1 MTHPIV
7 QLVNAKSL
15 AEGLK
20 ELQADNSTEAT
31 NTINII
37 YRLVA
42 TFSGQGADA
51 FFREL
56 NIFRGAGAVISNF
69 WIRFH
74 SFGAEIKFFFL
85 ISLESI

>member
-42 TFSGQGADA
+42 TFSGYRAD
-51 FFREL
+51 
-56 NIFRGAGAVISNF
+56 VI
-69 WIRFH
+69 
-74 SFGAEIKFFFL
+74 
-85 ISLESI
+85 LES

>member
-37 YRLVA
+37 YVA
-42 TFSGQGADA
+42 VGLNDTQSFECHFS
-51 FFREL
+51 L
-56 NIFRGAGAVISNF
+56 SSYV
-69 WIRFH
+69 H
-74 SFGAEIKFFFL
+74 K
-85 ISLESI
+85 

>member
-1 MTHPIV
+1 MPIYEKLESPKMTHPIV

-37 YRLVA
+37 VTIL
-42 TFSGQGADA
+42 
-51 FFREL
+51 
-56 NIFRGAGAVISNF
+56 
-69 WIRFH
+69 
-74 SFGAEIKFFFL
+74 
-85 ISLESI
+85 